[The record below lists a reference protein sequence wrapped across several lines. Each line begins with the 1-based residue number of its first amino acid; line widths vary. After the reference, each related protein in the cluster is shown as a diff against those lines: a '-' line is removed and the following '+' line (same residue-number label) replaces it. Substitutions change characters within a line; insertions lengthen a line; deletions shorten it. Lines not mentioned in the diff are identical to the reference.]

1 MPKNYE
7 NNPEQAQY
15 IKESLAKRYPE
26 VFEKYEI
33 QEISHIQV
41 CHLADFLSKEDKE
54 QEKRKEPEEQ
64 LKKIFSI
71 IDLKNNRAILINT
84 NQEEQEGEIGVYDL
98 ENHIFHLTNS
108 ELREKIEK
116 SLLVQ
121 IEQYAKNVYS
131 PNQIKE
137 MIEQMMPK
145 TLEQMSQRITIK
157 DEELDK
163 KAEKLVKYDKIDEIN
178 QRNGKSKKERQQLES
193 KKETQTV
200 VIGQQE
206 EKEKHEKVP
215 EDVVQACQ
223 KLGIT
228 QIKGYFYVNAK
239 QLEDKIDA
247 ISVNPNAGRV
257 LMIKVANTSNL
268 AGPDRYFG
276 IQNNRMILYGTQD
289 KQMEQVVQNKATP
302 PIDGK
307 LIEPLQKNNPT
318 YVEFSDSERLIV
330 NEKLEENMNLSL
342 QDLENYKKQIEQ
354 LLEQYSQNVIAIE
367 ENNLLNAQQKKEML
381 LQNNQNF
388 ERLNAQVAQ
397 KYGIDKSDV
406 KAINLQKTKYQQ
418 DVQEQLENED
428 EEEPDPHEQWWEKQ
442 RRK

>member
-7 NNPEQAQY
+7 DNPEQAQY

-26 VFEKYEI
+26 IFEKYEI

-98 ENHIFHLTNS
+98 ENHTFHLTNS

-239 QLEDKIDA
+239 QLEDKIDE

-318 YVEFSDSERLIV
+318 YVEFSDSERLLV
-330 NEKLEENMNLSL
+330 DEKLEENMNLSL

-418 DVQEQLENED
+418 DVQEQLETED

>member
-64 LKKIFSI
+64 LKKVFSI

-98 ENHIFHLTNS
+98 ENHTFHLTNS

-145 TLEQMSQRITIK
+145 TLEQMSQQITIK

-318 YVEFSDSERLIV
+318 YVEFSDSERLLV
-330 NEKLEENMNLSL
+330 DEKLEENMNLSL